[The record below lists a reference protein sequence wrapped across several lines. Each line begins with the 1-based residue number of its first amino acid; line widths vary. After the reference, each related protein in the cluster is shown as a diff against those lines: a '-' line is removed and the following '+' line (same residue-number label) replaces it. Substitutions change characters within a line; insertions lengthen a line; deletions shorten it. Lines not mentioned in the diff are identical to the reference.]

1 VEIQFEH
8 RSNLAGLVM
17 LVMARG
23 ETTRQSTR
31 LGPSGHRYRRST
43 DVRRQPVSFLG
54 VSLGLWDFGGTSWN
68 IFTNIFTNDL
78 SLR

>member
-1 VEIQFEH
+1 MEIQFEH

-43 DVRRQPVSFLG
+43 DVRRQPVG
-54 VSLGLWDFGGTSWN
+54 N
-68 IFTNIFTNDL
+68 IMEHL
-78 SLR
+78 YEHLYE